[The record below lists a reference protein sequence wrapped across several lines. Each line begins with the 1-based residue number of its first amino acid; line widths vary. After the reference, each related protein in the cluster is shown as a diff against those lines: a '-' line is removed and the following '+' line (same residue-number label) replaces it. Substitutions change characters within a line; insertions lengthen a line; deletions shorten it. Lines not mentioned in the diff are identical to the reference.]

1 MTVLHINTEPT
12 WRGGERQMCLL
23 IEGLRKRGVRCI
35 TAIKEGSFLDENRD
49 LIASEVIPLP
59 MRGELDLAS
68 AGKLARIIDKEKVD
82 IIHSHTSHAHTLGFF
97 AKILSKRRP
106 IHLVTRR
113 VDFDPY
119 KKGSFK
125 LGTFVKYRVMADH
138 YIAIS
143 ERIRDVLRKVGVSED
158 HISLVYSGVKGK
170 KARSRN
176 LIRELGIERFR
187 WRIGNIA
194 HLADHKHHENLLE
207 AFSMLGRSDVVLI
220 VVGGGERMKLLK
232 NLSRELRISDRV
244 IFTDFREDAEDFYS
258 IFHLFVLSS
267 KEEGLCSSLIDAF
280 LNGVPVVATN
290 AGGIPELVLGG
301 ETGLLV
307 EKENS
312 KALSK
317 GINWALEHYR
327 EMLKM
332 AERAKKLAA
341 TRFTADAMVEGNYR
355 VYRRLLGGS

>member
-23 IEGLRKRGVRCI
+23 IEGLGEMGIRCI
-35 TAIKEGSFLDENRD
+35 TAIRKGSFLDRNRN

-68 AGKLARIIDKEKVD
+68 AGRLAKTIDGEKVD

-97 AKILSKRRP
+97 AKMLSKRRP

-125 LGTFVKYRVMADH
+125 LGTFVKYRIMADH

-143 ERIRDVLRKVGVSED
+143 ERIRYVLRKVGVSED
-158 HISLVYSGVKGK
+158 HISLVYSGVKRK
-170 KARSRN
+170 RSSGRN
-176 LIRELGIERFR
+176 LIGELGIKGFR

-194 HLADHKHHENLLE
+194 HLADHKHHENLLK
-207 AFSMLGRSDVVLI
+207 AFSMLGRNDAALI
-220 VVGGGERMKLLK
+220 IVGGGERMELLK
-232 NLSRELRISDRV
+232 RLSRRLGIYNRV
-244 IFTDFREDAEDFYS
+244 IFTGFREDAEDFYS

-267 KEEGLCSSLIDAF
+267 KEEGLCSSLVDAF

-307 EKENS
+307 EKGNP
-312 KALSK
+312 KALAT
-317 GINWALEHYR
+317 GINWALEHYG

-332 AERAKKLAA
+332 AERAKKYALS
-341 TRFTADAMVEGNYR
+341 RFTADAMVKGNYR
-355 VYRRLLGGS
+355 VYRRLLGGR